1 MYKVLAGLLL
11 IISFL
16 VAASLI
22 IARQNAADVP
32 EAQAEDTQVLLNLE
46 ASEFSANQQAHS

>member
-22 IARQNAADVP
+22 IAHQNAADVP

-46 ASEFSANQQAHS
+46 ASEFSANQQAPS